1 MPDAYQSKDPVM
13 TTAENP
19 TQHYDAHDTM
29 TPRVDEHG
37 HVHVHVVA
45 PRVLLSVYFALVVA
59 TVLTVAVTYV
69 DFGSLNIFI
78 ALGIAV
84 IKAALV
90 ILYFMHLRWDNL
102 FNGVILI
109 TALVFVATFL
119 SVTMMD
125 SGQYKQ
131 NYKQPGTRQVMNSQ
145 NGL

>member
-1 MPDAYQSKDPVM
+1 M

-19 TQHYDAHDTM
+19 THHYDAHDTM
-29 TPRVDEHG
+29 TPMVDAHG
-37 HVHVHVVA
+37 DVHVHVV
-45 PRVLLSVYFALVVA
+45 PLKVLFGIYFCLVVA
-59 TVLTVAVTYV
+59 TVLTVAVTWV
-69 DFGSLNIFI
+69 DFGQLNVFI

-109 TALVFVATFL
+109 SALAFVMTFIG
-119 SVTMMD
+119 VAMMD

-131 NYKQPGTRQVMNSQ
+131 NYQPPGTRQVISSQ

>member
-1 MPDAYQSKDPVM
+1 M

-19 TQHYDAHDTM
+19 THHYDAHDTM
-29 TPRVDEHG
+29 TPVVDDHG
-37 HVHVHVVA
+37 HVHVHVVG
-45 PRVLLSVYFALVVA
+45 PKVLLSVYFALVVA

-69 DFGSLNIFI
+69 DFGAMNIFI
-78 ALGIAV
+78 ALAIAV

-109 TALVFVATFL
+109 AALIFVMTFIG
-119 SVTMMD
+119 VAMMD

-131 NYKQPGTRQVMNSQ
+131 NYLPPGTKQMMSSQ

>member
-1 MPDAYQSKDPVM
+1 M

-19 TQHYDAHDTM
+19 TQHYDAHDNM
-29 TPRVDEHG
+29 TPVVDAHG
-37 HVHVHVVA
+37 HVHVHVVS
-45 PRVLLSVYFALVVA
+45 PKILLAVYFALVVA

-69 DFGSLNIFI
+69 DFGALNIFI

-90 ILYFMHLRWDNL
+90 IMYFMHLRWDNL

-109 TALVFVATFL
+109 TALVFVATFIG
-119 SVTMMD
+119 VAMMD

-131 NYKQPGTRQVMNSQ
+131 NYQPPGTRQMMSSQ

>member
-1 MPDAYQSKDPVM
+1 M

-37 HVHVHVVA
+37 HVHVHVV
-45 PRVLLSVYFALVVA
+45 PPKVLLAVYFALVFA

-69 DFGSLNIFI
+69 DFGAMNVFI

-109 TALVFVATFL
+109 TALAFVATFL
-119 SVTMMD
+119 AITMID

-131 NYKQPGTRQVMNSQ
+131 NYRPPGTRQVMSSQ

>member
-1 MPDAYQSKDPVM
+1 M

-19 TQHYDAHDTM
+19 THHYDAHDTM
-29 TPRVDEHG
+29 TPVVDDHG

-45 PRVLLSVYFALVVA
+45 PKVLLSVYFALVVA

-69 DFGSLNIFI
+69 DFGAMNIFI

-109 TALVFVATFL
+109 AALLFVMTFIG
-119 SVTMMD
+119 VTMMD

-131 NYKQPGTRQVMNSQ
+131 NYQPPGTRQMMSSQ